1 MTLEI
6 EIKVVQVVRRK
17 TVIVENELDSRKY
30 AAAIVKQLREEN
42 PREEYWFEI
51 QEIMLEGQ
59 D

>member
-6 EIKVVQVVRRK
+6 RIKVVQVVRCK
-17 TVIVENELDSRKY
+17 AVIVENELDARKY
-30 AAAIVKQLREEN
+30 AAAIVKQLREKN

-51 QEIMLEGQ
+51 EEIMLEGQ

>member
-6 EIKVVQVVRRK
+6 RIKVVQVVRCK
-17 TVIVENELDSRKY
+17 AVIVENELDARKH
-30 AAAIVKQLREEN
+30 AAAIVKKLREEN

-51 QEIMLEGQ
+51 EEIMLEGQ

>member
-6 EIKVVQVVRRK
+6 RIKVVQVVRSK
-17 TVIVENELDSRKY
+17 AVIVENELDARKH
-30 AAAIVKQLREEN
+30 AASIVKRLREEN

-51 QEIMLEGQ
+51 EEIMLEGQ